1 MTAPDRLA
9 VAPAVAPL
17 LYLPA
22 MAYRAAIRLRNALYD
37 SGRLGVQRLP
47 CPVIS
52 IGNLTVGGTGKSP
65 LTSCIAS
72 LLRDSGYRV
81 GVVSRGYRRK
91 AAVDPL
97 LVSDGRA
104 LLADALSAGDEPYL
118 IARDNPAVPVAVGAD
133 RVRAARLLLRAA
145 SPAPEVIVLDDA
157 FQHRRLAR
165 DLDLLLVDRHD
176 PWGNGKMLP
185 RGPLREPI
193 ASIARA
199 HAVILTRSDG
209 QCPPSLASALE
220 RFNPGAALFHCTMEP
235 RAFVRPDGETIGLA
249 ALKGFS
255 VYAFSGIARP
265 ERFEEDLRALGVRLA
280 GSRRF
285 PDHHAFR
292 PRDMEQVAA
301 EARRAGADVL
311 VTTEKDLVRIGQ
323 IPDSSLP
330 LYALAIRVS
339 FPKGRDL
346 QPWLLDR
353 LADLR
358 PHGGR

>member
-9 VAPAVAPL
+9 AAQAVEPL

-22 MAYRAAIRLRNALYD
+22 VAYRAAVGLRNALYD

-104 LLADALSAGDEPYL
+104 LLADARSAGDEPYL

-145 SPAPEVIVLDDA
+145 SPEVIVLDDA

-165 DLDLLLVDRHD
+165 DLDLLLVDRRD

-185 RGPLREPI
+185 RGPLREPL

-209 QCPPSLASALE
+209 QCPSSLSSALQ
-220 RFNPGAALFHCTMEP
+220 RFNPGAALFHCTLEP
-235 RAFVRPDGETIGLA
+235 RAFVKPDGETIGLA

-265 ERFEEDLRALGVRLA
+265 ERFEDDLRSLGVRLS

-292 PRDMEQVAA
+292 RRDMEQVAA
-301 EARRAGADVL
+301 EARRSGADVL
-311 VTTEKDLVRIGQ
+311 VTTEKDLVRIGEA
-323 IPDSSLP
+323 PDSSLP

-339 FPKGRDL
+339 FPPGGDL

-353 LADLR
+353 LAALR
-358 PHGGR
+358 PDRGR

>member
-1 MTAPDRLA
+1 MTGPRRLLA
-9 VAPAVAPL
+9 APALAPL
-17 LYLPA
+17 LYLPGV
-22 MAYRAAIRLRNALYD
+22 AYRGVIGLRNALYD
-37 SGRLGVQRLP
+37 SGRLGIQRLP
-47 CPVIS
+47 CLVIS

-91 AAVDPL
+91 SAVDPL

-104 LLADALSAGDEPYL
+104 LLSDAQSAGDEPYL

-145 SPAPEVIVLDDA
+145 SPEVIVLDDA

-165 DLDLLLVDRHD
+165 DLDLVLVDRLD
-176 PWGNGKMLP
+176 PWGNGRMLP
-185 RGPLREPI
+185 SGPLREPLS
-193 ASIARA
+193 SIARA
-199 HAVILTRSDG
+199 HACILTRSDG
-209 QCPPSLASALE
+209 QCPSSLASALA
-220 RFNPGAALFHCTMEP
+220 RYNPDAALFHCRIEP
-235 RAFVRPDGETIGLA
+235 RAFVRSEGETIGLA

-255 VYAFSGIARP
+255 AYAFSGIARP
-265 ERFEEDLRALGVRLA
+265 ERFEGDLRALGLRLA

-285 PDHHAFR
+285 ADHHPFR
-292 PRDMEQVAA
+292 PRDLVEVAT

-311 VTTEKDLVRIGQ
+311 VTTEKDLVRIGEA
-323 IPDSSLP
+323 PDASPP

-339 FPKGRDL
+339 FRPGRDL

-353 LADLR
+353 LAALR
-358 PHGGR
+358 PDRGR

>member
-1 MTAPDRLA
+1 MTSPERLPL
-9 VAPAVAPL
+9 APAVASW
-17 LYLPA
+17 LYLPGV
-22 MAYRAAIRLRNALYD
+22 AYRAAVGLRNALYD
-37 SGRLGVQRLP
+37 RGRLGIQRLP
-47 CPVIS
+47 CLVIS

-65 LTSCIAS
+65 LTSCVAG

-81 GVVSRGYRRK
+81 GVVSRGYRRR
-91 AAVDPL
+91 ATVDPL
-97 LVSDGRA
+97 LVSDGKA
-104 LLADALSAGDEPYL
+104 LLADARSAGDEPYL
-118 IARDNPAVPVAVGAD
+118 IARDNPAVPVAVGTD
-133 RVRAARLLLRAA
+133 RARAARLLLRA
-145 SPAPEVIVLDDA
+145 SSPEVIVLDDA

-165 DLDLLLVDRHD
+165 DLDLLLVDGRD

-185 RGPLREPI
+185 RGPMREPL

-220 RFNPGAALFHCTMEP
+220 RFNPDAALFHCSIEP
-235 RAFVRPDGETIGLA
+235 RAFIRPDGETIGLA

-265 ERFEEDLRALGVRLA
+265 ERFEEDLRALGVRLV

-285 PDHHAFR
+285 SDHHAFR
-292 PRDMEQVAA
+292 PRDMEQVSA
-301 EARRAGADVL
+301 EARRAGAEVL
-311 VTTEKDLVRIGQ
+311 VTTEKDLVRIAEA
-323 IPDSSLP
+323 PDATLP

-339 FPKGRDL
+339 FSPGRDL

-353 LADLR
+353 LAELR
-358 PHGGR
+358 PDRGR